1 MVISL
6 LRSLPVTLMVAEGCW
21 LSSQV
26 KFTDA
31 GLTVSVGLLG
41 VGLEPVAMHPQW
53 NVPMF
58 LYPLLYPGQS
68 YVE

>member
-1 MVISL
+1 
-6 LRSLPVTLMVAEGCW
+6 MVAEGCW